1 MKMKWIGILPSI
13 ALAMGITAAQ
23 AEETA
28 VPAQPV
34 EQEVTAPS
42 EEALAVL
49 GDAVTEEAVAL
60 TEQEMAETT
69 GAWYG
74 GHGRPPWAGARRK

>member
-1 MKMKWIGILPSI
+1 MKTKWIGILSSI
-13 ALAMGITAAQ
+13 ALAMGITAVQ
-23 AEETA
+23 AEETT
-28 VPAQPV
+28 VSPQPV
-34 EQEVTAPS
+34 EQQAVTAPS

-69 GAWYG
+69 GAWRF
-74 GHGRPPWAGARRK
+74 GHGQPPWSQGR